1 MSDPVKTTMVASE
14 HPCDKAFSATSIKN
28 YIAAFFAQFGTQG
41 MAYTLFSTY
50 LSVVFTD
57 YLGVNPA
64 AIGMVLSVG
73 VFIDMITDI
82 IMGNVMDRVHT
93 KWGKARHWFFWSA
106 LPVAICVGLM
116 FMCPVSASDTAM
128 HPHRAA
134 DNNFFIRFILLYSF
148 TDPTVS
154 PLTKYLWK
162 NGYAHAIGSVAI
174 TTMAILAV
182 SLGSLDSAE
191 SSPMLPRPAF
201 WAMNSIFRSIF
212 MSRYWSG

>member
-1 MSDPVKTTMVASE
+1 MSDPVKTTAVVSE

-41 MAYTLFSTY
+41 MAYTLFSSY

-116 FMCPVSASDTAM
+116 FMCPVSASDTVKVIWALVLYNVYCTCLTSVRL
-128 HPHRAA
+128 PG
-134 DNNFFIRFILLYSF
+134 LL
-148 TDPTVS
+148 
-154 PLTKYLWK
+154 
-162 NGYAHAIGSVAI
+162 
-174 TTMAILAV
+174 
-182 SLGSLDSAE
+182 
-191 SSPMLPRPAF
+191 PAF
-201 WAMNSIFRSIF
+201 RLL
-212 MSRYWSG
+212 R